1 MSLDVP
7 SKSSVKRAG
16 KTLIRD
22 DVTELDKHEA
32 MALLSKWRSL
42 HNYPINTFQATL
54 RSKVKRLNL
63 KSPIIAQRLK
73 RTPSI
78 IRKLK
83 RFPAMSLASMQD
95 IGGIRIVLATVEDVY
110 RLHDD
115 ILNTKRRYDHHA
127 IVPPHDYIAK
137 PKADGYRSLHQVF
150 KYKSP
155 AYPELDGLLIELQI
169 RTKLQHSWATAVE
182 TLGMIEQSSFK
193 TGEGA
198 EDFKRFFKLSSA
210 MFSFKEKQPIVSNLE
225 SINIKTIANE
235 LVELE
240 KELQVYMKLQSI
252 IVTAKHIEKSSD
264 KSDEYHLM
272 ELNLSQH
279 TPTLSLI
286 AFTKSQLSQAESL
299 YKVRELET
307 KDDPNIEVVLISAG
321 NLKDI
326 KKAYPNY
333 FLDTQQFIKNLDK
346 TCKEILAI

>member
-16 KTLIRD
+16 KILMRETSTD
-22 DVTELDKHEA
+22 ADKIEA
-32 MALLSKWRSL
+32 MALLSQWRSL

-54 RSKVKRLNL
+54 RGKVKRLKL
-63 KSPIIAQRLK
+63 KNPIIAQRLK

-95 IGGIRIVLATVEDVY
+95 IGGVRIILSNIDDVY
-110 RLHDD
+110 RLHED
-115 ILNTKRRYDHHA
+115 ILNTKRRFEHQP
-127 IVPPHDYIAK
+127 ILPPNDYIK
-137 PKADGYRSLHQVF
+137 DPKDDGYRSLHQVF

-155 AYPELDGLLIELQI
+155 AYPKLDNLLIELQI

-198 EDFKRFFKLSSA
+198 EDFKRFFMLSSA
-210 MFSFKEKQPIVSNLE
+210 MFSYKEKQPILPALASADIK
-225 SINIKTIANE
+225 SIAKE
-235 LVELE
+235 LVKIEQS
-240 KELQVYMKLQSI
+240 LQIYRKLQGLI
-252 IVTAKHIEKSSD
+252 ITAKHIERSSD
-264 KSDEYHLM
+264 KSADYQLM
-272 ELNLSQH
+272 ELNLANEKPS
-279 TPTLSLI
+279 LSLI

-299 YKVRELET
+299 YKAREVET
-307 KDDPNIEVVLISAG
+307 ANNPNIEVVLISAG
-321 NLKDI
+321 NFKEI

-333 FLDTQQFIKNLDK
+333 FLDTQDFIRNLDSV
-346 TCKEILAI
+346 CKSVLDK